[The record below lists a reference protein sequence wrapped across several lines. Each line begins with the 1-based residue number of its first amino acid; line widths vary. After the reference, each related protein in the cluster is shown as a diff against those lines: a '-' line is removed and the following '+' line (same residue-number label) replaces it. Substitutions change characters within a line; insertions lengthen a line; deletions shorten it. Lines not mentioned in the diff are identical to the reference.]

1 MTNTLW
7 VYIMKTYFEIQNKVS
22 HYGTNKKMNI
32 LLQYELLSCHFVS
45 EFWINY
51 SKNMRNESA
60 LTKGIKL

>member
-7 VYIMKTYFEIQNKVS
+7 VYIMKTYSEIQNKVS

-51 SKNMRNESA
+51 SNGNESA